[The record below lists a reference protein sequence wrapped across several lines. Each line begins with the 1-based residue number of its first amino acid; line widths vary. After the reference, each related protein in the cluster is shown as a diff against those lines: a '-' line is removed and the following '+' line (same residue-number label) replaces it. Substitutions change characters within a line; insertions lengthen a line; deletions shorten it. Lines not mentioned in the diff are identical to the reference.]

1 MEAPPFEIVIRAVEA
16 SDLPDLNEAWNQPLA
31 MAGTLQLPFRSLE
44 QRQVRHAGAQSPN
57 FTHLAAIVAG
67 RAVGAAGLNRLDG
80 RRAHAGYI
88 GMAVHDAYA
97 GKGIG
102 SALMAA
108 LVELA
113 DNWLNLRRLELTVY
127 ADNARAIGLYER
139 FGFAREGR
147 HADFAWRDGAYVDA
161 LAMARVRT

>member
-1 MEAPPFEIVIRAVEA
+1 MDAPPFEILIRAVEA
-16 SDLPDLNEAWNQPLA
+16 SDLPALNEAWNQPLA

-44 QRQVRHAGAQSPN
+44 QRQARHAVNAPG
-57 FTHLAAIVAG
+57 FTHLAAIVDG

-80 RRAHAGYI
+80 RRTHVGYI

-97 GKGIG
+97 GKGVG

-108 LVELA
+108 LVDLS

-127 ADNARAIGLYER
+127 ADNARAIRLYER
-139 FGFAREGR
+139 FGFAREGL